1 MVKIQRKRAF
11 HSLMQQLDIF
21 PRQAVQFRPV
31 KERSLCALH
40 TLSRTT
46 PALGETERD
55 VWTAAGHTSQPYQR
69 DEGECGGSPAAKK
82 QLL

>member
-1 MVKIQRKRAF
+1 
-11 HSLMQQLDIF
+11 MQQLDIF

-55 VWTAAGHTSQPYQR
+55 VWTAAAPLAGA
-69 DEGECGGSPAAKK
+69 GGMRGANAK
-82 QLL
+82 